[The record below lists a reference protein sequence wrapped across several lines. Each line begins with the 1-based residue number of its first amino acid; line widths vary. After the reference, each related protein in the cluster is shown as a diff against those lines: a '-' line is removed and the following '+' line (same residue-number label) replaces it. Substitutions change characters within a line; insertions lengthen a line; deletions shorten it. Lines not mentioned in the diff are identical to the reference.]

1 MSNGQPNLNSDMFSQ
16 KPPETP
22 RETGPYAQVEA
33 PMQDRHLRPDE
44 IELLLDGEEGFG
56 VAPLRAH
63 VRHCA
68 FCESELDQARELM
81 VALDTLP
88 DFAPSPAFADRV
100 MSQVQVFEPW
110 HAAAMNT
117 AQQFVPASRP
127 ARVAAGAGVAV
138 SAGLITAAGTWAVAR
153 ADIALLM
160 TQIGLENVRTQVSA
174 ATSDLVSTV
183 LGQPGLA
190 AMQSSTPEM
199 MALIMGGFVAVTG
212 LGVVGLRALATASR
226 RAR

>member
-1 MSNGQPNLNSDMFSQ
+1 
-16 KPPETP
+16 
-22 RETGPYAQVEA
+22 
-33 PMQDRHLRPDE
+33 MQDRHLRPDE

-63 VRHCA
+63 VRQCA
-68 FCESELDQARELM
+68 LCDTELDKARELM
-81 VALDTLP
+81 IALDTLP
-88 DFAPSPAFADRV
+88 DFAPSRAFADRV

-117 AQQFVPASRP
+117 AQQFVPATRP
-127 ARVAAGAGVAV
+127 ARVAAGVGVAV
-138 SAGLITAAGTWAVAR
+138 SAGLITSVGTWAMAR
-153 ADIALLM
+153 ADMALLM
-160 TQIGLENVRTQVSA
+160 TQLGLSRVREQVSA

-183 LGQPGLA
+183 LGQSGLQ

-199 MALIMGGFVAVTG
+199 LALMMGGFVAVTG

-226 RAR
+226 RSR